1 MTFYMTGTM
10 NRLFNKIYFTTMK
23 QFYAAALI
31 FTALVTSHLVGAQEV
46 PLAPS
51 VNPFIGTAPNQF
63 SHVGYDF
70 DTGNVF
76 PGAVCPRGM
85 LAWSPDTTHA
95 SKIAGG
101 YWYPDTEIDEFSLT
115 HFSGRGVPC
124 LKDIPFMPV
133 IGEITE
139 SPGENW
145 KQFAAQF
152 SHTNENAAAGFY
164 HVKFDN
170 GIETELTATPRTGMA
185 RFTFPTKTPGKLL
198 IRADS
203 SISISGNEVAGF
215 HANKIGDSN
224 PSRQF
229 TVYFVAQFDRAFQS
243 AKTWTAETINDQ
255 TNAEDK
261 SCGAVLTF
269 DTAANPIV
277 QVRVGISYVS
287 IANAEANLATENP
300 AWDFAAIRQK
310 ADAAWNTELNHIQVE
325 GGTDGQRQTFYT
337 ALYHC
342 FMHPNLLED
351 CDGEYPGM
359 DGKIHLVEKGRH
371 QYQNIPAWDQWRS
384 CAPLIAIIAPDQ
396 SSDIA
401 QSLVNYAQQD
411 ASVRKNGGGLPRWE
425 QVNRNSGGM
434 VGDGDDA
441 IISSTYAFGARRF
454 DAKAALAAMDK
465 GASDPAATSDGAR
478 TRDGLKEYLT
488 LGYVPNEAAVTL
500 EYCNNDFAV
509 AQFARAL
516 GDEKQYVYYLN
527 RAQNWKNLFDDST
540 GYIRPRKSDG
550 TWPTNFSASSS
561 KGFIEGTAAQYVW
574 MVNFNLRG
582 LIDKMGGDRKVVQ
595 RLDHFF
601 TKLNAHPFDGEN
613 AYMGNEPCEE
623 TPWVYDF
630 AGAPWRA
637 QEVVRRIQNE
647 LFTSNPNGF
656 PGNDDAGSL
665 SSWYV
670 FSALGLF
677 PEIPGVAG
685 FAVGS
690 PLFPKTTIHLEN
702 GKTIEIVGENASLEN
717 CYVQTLKLNKW
728 NFKNAWIDW
737 SALENGATL
746 DFNLGSHPSQWA
758 NNPRQAPSF
767 NSASK

>member
-1 MTFYMTGTM
+1 MTFYMTGIV
-10 NRLFNKIYFTTMK
+10 NRLSNKIYFTTMK
-23 QFYAAALI
+23 QFYAAPLI
-31 FTALVTSHLVGAQEV
+31 FIALFTSHLAGAQEIS
-46 PLAPS
+46 LASS
-51 VNPFIGTAPNQF
+51 VNPFIGTAPNAF
-63 SHVGYDF
+63 SRVGYDF

-95 SKIAGG
+95 PNIAGG
-101 YWYPDTEIDEFSLT
+101 YWYPDSEIDEFSLT

-124 LKDIPFMPV
+124 LKDLPFMPV

-139 SPGENW
+139 SPGKNW

-152 SHTNENAAAGFY
+152 SHTNESATAGFY
-164 HVKFDN
+164 RVKFDN

-185 RFTFPTKTPGKLL
+185 RFTFPVKTPGKLL
-198 IRADS
+198 IRTDS
-203 SISISGNEVAGF
+203 SISIAGNEVTGF
-215 HANKIGDSN
+215 HVNKIGDSN

-229 TVYFVAQFDRAFQS
+229 TVYFVAQFDRAFQG

-255 TNAEDK
+255 TNAESN
-261 SCGAVLTF
+261 SCGAILTF
-269 DTAANPIV
+269 DTAANPVV

-287 IANAEANLATENP
+287 LANARANLAAENP
-300 AWDFAAIRQK
+300 AWDFAAVRQK
-310 ADAAWNTELNHIQVE
+310 ADAAWNTELNRIQVE
-325 GGTDGQRQTFYT
+325 GGTDAQRQTFYT

-342 FMHPNLLED
+342 FMHPNVLED

-359 DGKIHLVEKGRH
+359 DLKIHRVEKGHH

-384 CAPLIAIIAPDQ
+384 YAPLIAMIAPDQ

-411 ASVRKNGGGLPRWE
+411 ASIHKDGGGMPRWE

-441 IISSTYAFGARRF
+441 IISSTYAFGARQF

-478 TRDGLKEYLT
+478 TRSGLKEYLT

-500 EYCNNDFAV
+500 EYCNNDFAL
-509 AQFARAL
+509 AQFAKAL
-516 GDEKQYVYYLN
+516 GDEKQYAYYLN

-550 TWPTNFSASSS
+550 AWATNFSAGSS
-561 KGFIEGTAAQYVW
+561 KGFVEGTAAQYVW
-574 MVNFNLRG
+574 MVNFNLHG
-582 LIDKMGGDRKVVQ
+582 LIDKMGGDEKVVQ

-601 TKLNAHPFDGEN
+601 TKLNSHPFDGEN

-647 LFTSNPNGF
+647 LFTSDPNGF

-677 PEIPGVAG
+677 PEISGVAG

-702 GKTIEIVGENASLEN
+702 GKTIEILGENASPEN
-717 CYVQTLKLNKW
+717 CCVQSLKLNGLD
-728 NFKNAWIDW
+728 FDNAWIDW
-737 SALENGATL
+737 STLENGATL
-746 DFNLGSHPSQWA
+746 DFSLGSYPSQWA
-758 NNPRQAPSF
+758 RNPQETPSF
-767 NSASK
+767 NSASQ